1 LKTKTRTPKKE
12 QRASVTSVETTT
24 QRQERKS
31 ERSAPERTCVGCGL
45 HDDASAMLRL
55 VVADDEIAFDLA
67 GGAFGRGA
75 HVHARPDCLA
85 KAPRGVARSFKRDP
99 KVGPRELAERLVAAC
114 DRRMTGLLLAARRT
128 GAVVWGADA
137 TLDAIRAGVPLAIV
151 AVDAASVAQTA
162 EVRGAVAEG
171 HAIAWK
177 TKDEL
182 GSLLGQPGGVAV
194 CAIRHEGIAG
204 ELKGL
209 RAAVGAAVTM
219 MTREGGECSRRP
231 EAR

>member
-1 LKTKTRTPKKE
+1 LKPRTPKKE
-12 QRASVTSVETTT
+12 QRADVTSVETST
-24 QRQERKS
+24 QRAKS
-31 ERSAPERTCVGCGL
+31 ERRAPERTCVGCGL

-137 TLDAIRAGVPLAIV
+137 TLDAIRAGAPLAIV

-171 HAIAWK
+171 RAIAWK

-182 GSLLGQPGGVAV
+182 GSVLGQPAVAV

-204 ELKGL
+204 ELRGL
-209 RAAVGAAVTM
+209 RAAAVAAVDA